1 MVRRENGHQEASAER
16 AGLYG
21 EKPSGLWALE
31 PEQASNVF
39 CAHQLQMFI
48 MCLLDAVG
56 HIRPAPPICIEN
68 QGKNITGR
76 Q

>member
-1 MVRRENGHQEASAER
+1 MVKSQVGFE
-16 AGLYG
+16 
-21 EKPSGLWALE
+21 ALE

-56 HIRPAPPICIEN
+56 HMRPAPPPPVCIEN

>member
-1 MVRRENGHQEASAER
+1 MVKSQVGFE
-16 AGLYG
+16 
-21 EKPSGLWALE
+21 ALE

-56 HIRPAPPICIEN
+56 HMRPAPPPPCLHRKS
-68 QGKNITGR
+68 G
-76 Q
+76 